1 MTHRLFFRF
10 LPALACMVAIF
21 WLSSIPGETLI
32 SSARPFFKQAP
43 TTIPARV
50 GKKPVRIEWLKIGHF
65 IGYAALGA
73 ALLHGFAPTTRR
85 PGLWAMAGA
94 ALYAASDEIHQAFVP
109 GRHAGWQD
117 LALDI
122 AAAGLAILLLTL
134 LLALARRVKK
144 RTP

>member
-1 MTHRLFFRF
+1 MSHRLFFRF

-32 SSARPFFKQAP
+32 STARPFFKQAP
-43 TTIPARV
+43 TTISPLV

-65 IGYAALGA
+65 VGYAALGA
-73 ALLHGFAPTTRR
+73 ALLHGFEPITRQ
-85 PGLWAMAGA
+85 PGLWAMATA
-94 ALYAASDEIHQAFVP
+94 ALYAASDEIHQVFVP

-122 AAAGLAILLLTL
+122 AAAGLAILLL
-134 LLALARRVKK
+134 ALARRVKK
-144 RTP
+144 RAPQAA